1 MIQTVEVGAWI
12 GSTATGRA
20 SDHPGGRTANVAASV
35 SDVRQAGEANT
46 SVNMSIMG
54 SRQYR
59 PPVSGAVRTIGP
71 LLRSR
76 NAEEYSVSKLGRT
89 TVLKSAG
96 ELAKMAEGVRRRMPG
111 HLARLDVGRPP
122 VGDLHRYQGVKV
134 EVRLDP
140 QALDIGKRI
149 SHPLD
154 RRQSRTALENQTIAR
169 MDTASDRPTHGQ
181 VPKPGARAT
190 DLLGGLRAPRS
201 RGRPSPWRKTCRQA
215 CRR

>member
-35 SDVRQAGEANT
+35 PDVRQPGEANT

-89 TVLKSAG
+89 TVCKSAG
-96 ELAKMAEGVRRRMPG
+96 G
-111 HLARLDVGRPP
+111 
-122 VGDLHRYQGVKV
+122 
-134 EVRLDP
+134 
-140 QALDIGKRI
+140 
-149 SHPLD
+149 S
-154 RRQSRTALENQTIAR
+154 
-169 MDTASDRPTHGQ
+169 
-181 VPKPGARAT
+181 
-190 DLLGGLRAPRS
+190 
-201 RGRPSPWRKTCRQA
+201 WRKWQKVFVGACPGTLPASTLVA
-215 CRR
+215 CRRVTSIDTKG